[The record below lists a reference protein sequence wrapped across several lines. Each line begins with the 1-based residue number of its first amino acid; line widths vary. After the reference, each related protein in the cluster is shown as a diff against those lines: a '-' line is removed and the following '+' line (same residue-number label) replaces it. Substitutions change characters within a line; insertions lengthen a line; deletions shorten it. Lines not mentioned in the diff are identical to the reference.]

1 MKNTN
6 SSGICLTEEQQV
18 FIESALSGKNIIV
31 DACIGSGK
39 TTAIQQLCNVFPD
52 EKRVLYLTYNTLL
65 KQDAQRK
72 ITNANVHVQNYHGYA
87 YERLKECGISVAQAD
102 LLREFNRH
110 KDIRLP
116 QIDILIIDEYQ
127 DIDSYSAEMLWYI
140 KGYYPNMQIVMVG
153 DMEQKIYNFTTL
165 NVKKFVKK
173 YLGQH
178 EQLHF
183 TICFRLSKEWALK
196 LGKTWNKSIIGV
208 NQSQQVCQMTFDEVV
223 VFLCSQNA
231 EDILCLGP
239 RTDKPD
245 ALSCDKL
252 LNALESTCPE
262 KFNKKTVF
270 ASISDKDSNIR
281 PTDKCAIFTT
291 YDSSK
296 GLERK
301 ICVLI
306 GWTKSYWNTRKDY
319 VGLSYEILRNI
330 FCVAASRGK
339 EKIIILKERGKL
351 TWKNL
356 RTKFRTNHITG
367 KPFDASHLFDFT
379 KQEYIDECYSCLNI
393 ESLNT
398 EKERTVI
405 EVDRRDDLID
415 LSPCVGIYQEAMY
428 FMDYD
433 IDKTIKLIANLFRH
447 IEKLDINANATLYE
461 KILYLVSLDTGQ
473 ERYRNQVDKIHFIT
487 KEQSENIVARLGE
500 RLSPDENV
508 QVSCN
513 IQCDKVGEIIGLV
526 DVLKDN
532 VVYELKFVSE
542 LSRKNYLQCAL
553 YMVGLKV
560 PNGIL
565 WNVRTNE
572 IYKISINDKKAFLN
586 GITKIISDGKVKE
599 YKGPSWTEQDKN
611 QELEEWK
618 KNRRSAQ
625 LTQQERAGQ
634 NLYVPKQSLS
644 EKSWLKQRQDI
655 ISGILLGN
663 SECSINNFAIIDIE
677 TTGNRLDDLKFE
689 TKYKDTAFSVGI
701 VIADSNTLQPVYAKY
716 YILMPEC
723 EENGMFKECL
733 RIAPIEITKECSREE
748 CMQELKDVFFKYN
761 IEDIF
766 GYNISFDYQHLKEL
780 EKYKWYDIASKAA
793 YLGENPFLN
802 KENGSYYETGRLKKG
817 YGVES
822 MFKLVTGDA
831 GYRETHNA
839 IFDAIDELVIMQKLD
854 YKPSEYPVKKMASR
868 TDSDSL

>member
-183 TICFRLSKEWALK
+183 TICFRLSKEWSLK

-447 IEKLDINANATLYE
+447 IEKPDINANATLYE

-473 ERYRNQVDKIHFIT
+473 ERYRNQVDKRHFIT
-487 KEQSENIVARLGE
+487 KEQSENIAARLGE
-500 RLSPDENV
+500 RLSPDEDV
-508 QVSCN
+508 QVYCE
-513 IQCDKVGEIIGLV
+513 IQCDRVGEIVGLA

-542 LSRKNYLQCAL
+542 LSRENYLQCAL
-553 YMVGLKV
+553 YMIGLKV
-560 PNGIL
+560 PDGIL
-565 WNVRTNE
+565 WNIRTNE
-572 IYKISINDKKAFLN
+572 IYKIGIRDKKAFLN
-586 GITKIISDGKVKE
+586 GITKIISDGKVKM
-599 YKGPSWTEQDKN
+599 YSGPSWTEQDKN

-618 KNRRSAQ
+618 KNRRSAK

-655 ISGILLGN
+655 ISGILLEN
-663 SECSINNFAIIDIE
+663 SEYSINNFAIIDIE
-677 TTGNRLDDLKFE
+677 TTGNRIVGLKFE
-689 TKYKDTAFSVGI
+689 TKYKDTAFSVGV

-716 YILMPEC
+716 YILTPEC

-748 CMQELKDVFFKYN
+748 CMQELKDAFFKYN
-761 IEDIF
+761 IEDVF

-822 MFKLVTGDA
+822 MFKLVTGDT

-854 YKPSEYPVKKMASR
+854 YKPSEYPVKKWR
-868 TDSDSL
+868 R

>member
-6 SSGICLTEEQQV
+6 LSGICLTEEQQV
-18 FIESALSGKNIIV
+18 FIESALSGKNILV

-39 TTAIQQLCNVFPD
+39 TTAIQQLCNMLPD
-52 EKRVLYLTYNTLL
+52 EKEVLYLTYNTLL
-65 KQDAQRK
+65 KHDAQQK

-116 QIDILIIDEYQ
+116 QIDVLIIDEYQ

-140 KGYYPNMQIVMVG
+140 KGCYPNMQIVMVG

-208 NQSQQVCQMTFDEVV
+208 NQSQQVCQMTFAEIVD
-223 VFLCSQNA
+223 FLCNQNA

-239 RTDKPD
+239 RPCGPD
-245 ALSCDKL
+245 VVLSYSKL
-252 LNALESTCPE
+252 LNALESACPE
-262 KFNKKTVF
+262 KFNKKSVY
-270 ASISDKDSNIR
+270 ASIRDKDSNIR

-306 GWTKSYWNTRKDY
+306 GWTANYWVRRKD
-319 VGLSYEILRNI
+319 LSGQPYEILRNI

-339 EKIIILKERGKL
+339 EKIIILKEKGKL
-351 TWKNL
+351 TWKKL
-356 RTKFRTNHITG
+356 RTKFRTNHITD
-367 KPFDASHLFDFT
+367 KPLEASHLFDFT

-405 EVDRRDDLID
+405 EVDRKDGLID
-415 LSPCVGIYQEAMY
+415 LSPCVGIYQEAVY
-428 FMDYD
+428 FKNYN
-433 IDKTIKLIANLFRH
+433 IDKTIELIANLFRH

-513 IQCDKVGEIIGLV
+513 IRCDKVGEIIGLV

-716 YILMPEC
+716 FILMPEC

-748 CMQELKDVFFKYN
+748 CMQELKDAFFKYN

-766 GYNISFDYQHLKEL
+766 GYNISFDYQHLKGL

-822 MFKLVTGDA
+822 MFKLVTGDT

-854 YKPSEYPVKKMASR
+854 YKPSEYPVKKWR
-868 TDSDSL
+868 R

>member
-1 MKNTN
+1 MWYQCCT
-6 SSGICLTEEQQV
+6 G
-18 FIESALSGKNIIV
+18 
-31 DACIGSGK
+31 
-39 TTAIQQLCNVFPD
+39 
-52 EKRVLYLTYNTLL
+52 
-65 KQDAQRK
+65 
-72 ITNANVHVQNYHGYA
+72 
-87 YERLKECGISVAQAD
+87 
-102 LLREFNRH
+102 
-110 KDIRLP
+110 RLP

-223 VFLCSQNA
+223 VFLCTQNA

-433 IDKTIKLIANLFRH
+433 IDKTIALIAILFRH
-447 IEKLDINANATLYE
+447 IEKPDINANATLYE

-473 ERYRNQVDKIHFIT
+473 ERYRNQVDKRHFIT
-487 KEQSENIVARLGE
+487 KEQSENIAARLGE
-500 RLSPDENV
+500 RLSPDEDV
-508 QVSCN
+508 QVSCK
-513 IQCDKVGEIIGLV
+513 IQCDRVGEIVGLA

-532 VVYELKFVSE
+532 VVYELK
-542 LSRKNYLQCAL
+542 
-553 YMVGLKV
+553 
-560 PNGIL
+560 
-565 WNVRTNE
+565 
-572 IYKISINDKKAFLN
+572 DKK
-586 GITKIISDGKVKE
+586 
-599 YKGPSWTEQDKN
+599 
-611 QELEEWK
+611 
-618 KNRRSAQ
+618 
-625 LTQQERAGQ
+625 
-634 NLYVPKQSLS
+634 
-644 EKSWLKQRQDI
+644 
-655 ISGILLGN
+655 
-663 SECSINNFAIIDIE
+663 
-677 TTGNRLDDLKFE
+677 
-689 TKYKDTAFSVGI
+689 
-701 VIADSNTLQPVYAKY
+701 
-716 YILMPEC
+716 
-723 EENGMFKECL
+723 
-733 RIAPIEITKECSREE
+733 
-748 CMQELKDVFFKYN
+748 
-761 IEDIF
+761 
-766 GYNISFDYQHLKEL
+766 
-780 EKYKWYDIASKAA
+780 
-793 YLGENPFLN
+793 
-802 KENGSYYETGRLKKG
+802 LKKRG
-817 YGVES
+817 
-822 MFKLVTGDA
+822 K
-831 GYRETHNA
+831 
-839 IFDAIDELVIMQKLD
+839 
-854 YKPSEYPVKKMASR
+854 
-868 TDSDSL
+868 